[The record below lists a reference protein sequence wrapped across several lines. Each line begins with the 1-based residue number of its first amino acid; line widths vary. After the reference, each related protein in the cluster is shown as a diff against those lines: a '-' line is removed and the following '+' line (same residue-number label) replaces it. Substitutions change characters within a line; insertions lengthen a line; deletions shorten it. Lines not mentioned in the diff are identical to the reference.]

1 MVITGLFCSIAVI
14 EHRISYGTFLA
25 VVQLMIQL
33 RSPLAGIYSGI
44 PNYYSM
50 IGSIERILS
59 AENGHKGKETT
70 DCCARSFDRIVLNE
84 VCFSYIHD
92 DKKYVIENVDLVINK
107 GEFVGVFGPS
117 GCGKSTLLKLL
128 LSLYSPLKGTIAL
141 FKDNSETLIS
151 PESRSLFAYVPQDN
165 QLMKGTIRDVICF
178 GETYDEK
185 KMNDALT
192 ISCCKEF
199 IKDLDKGVLY
209 ELKEKGNGLSEGQ
222 MQRIAI
228 ARALYSDR
236 PVLLLDEA
244 TNALNEDL
252 ELVVL
257 NNLRQMTDKTVV
269 LITHRKRTLELV
281 DKAILCEETE
291 GNYRWKTR

>member
-1 MVITGLFCSIAVI
+1 
-14 EHRISYGTFLA
+14 
-25 VVQLMIQL
+25 
-33 RSPLAGIYSGI
+33 
-44 PNYYSM
+44 
-50 IGSIERILS
+50 
-59 AENGHKGKETT
+59 
-70 DCCARSFDRIVLNE
+70 
-84 VCFSYIHD
+84 
-92 DKKYVIENVDLVINK
+92 
-107 GEFVGVFGPS
+107 
-117 GCGKSTLLKLL
+117 
-128 LSLYSPLKGTIAL
+128 
-141 FKDNSETLIS
+141 
-151 PESRSLFAYVPQDN
+151 
-165 QLMKGTIRDVICF
+165 
-178 GETYDEK
+178 
-185 KMNDALT
+185 MNDALT

-228 ARALYSDR
+228 ARALYPDR